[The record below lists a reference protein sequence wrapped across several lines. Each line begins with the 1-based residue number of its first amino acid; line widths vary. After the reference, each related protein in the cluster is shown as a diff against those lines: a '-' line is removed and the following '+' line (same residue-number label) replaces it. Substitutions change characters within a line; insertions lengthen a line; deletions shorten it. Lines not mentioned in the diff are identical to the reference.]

1 MQMIPSWIDSVV
13 VGVLVTI
20 IIYLV
25 YRFFR
30 TRTLF
35 KALSEIYMQELADK
49 MLLQKKVEELY
60 QDIENAKLE
69 QTDGFL
75 KFVSESRDWAF
86 QYIEEVQE
94 ALSEFD
100 NDIAPELQW
109 AKTFGMVS
117 GETAH
122 TNVLTKIS
130 KAYDKLKEVLPKEN
144 QTPNN

>member
-1 MQMIPSWIDSVV
+1 MIPSWIDAVV
-13 VGVLVTI
+13 IGLLTTI

-30 TRTLF
+30 TRVLF
-35 KALSEIYMQELADK
+35 KALSELYMQEMADR

-86 QYIEEVQE
+86 QYIEEVQS

-100 NDIAPELQW
+100 KQIASDLEW
-109 AKTFGMVS
+109 ANTFGQVL
-117 GETAH
+117 GENAH
-122 TNVLTKIS
+122 TNVLKRIS
-130 KAYDKLKEVLPKEN
+130 EAYDKLKEVLPKEN

>member
-1 MQMIPSWIDSVV
+1 MIPFWIDSVV

-35 KALSEIYMQELADK
+35 KTLSELYMQELADK
-49 MLLQKKVEELY
+49 MLLQKKVQELY

>member
-1 MQMIPSWIDSVV
+1 MIPSWIDAVII
-13 VGVLVTI
+13 GLLTTI

-30 TRTLF
+30 TRVLF
-35 KALSEIYMQELADK
+35 KALSDLYMQEMADR

-75 KFVSESRDWAF
+75 KFVSDSRDWAF
-86 QYIEEVQE
+86 QYIEEVQT

-100 NDIAPELQW
+100 KEVAPSLKW
-109 AKTFGMVS
+109 ANTFGKVS

-122 TNVLTKIS
+122 TNVLNRIS
-130 KAYDKLKEVLPKEN
+130 EAYDKLKEVLPKEN

>member
-1 MQMIPSWIDSVV
+1 MILPWIDSLV
-13 VGVLVTI
+13 VGLLTTI

-25 YRFFR
+25 YRFFKI
-30 TRTLF
+30 RTLF
-35 KALSEIYMQELADK
+35 KALSDLYMQELADK
-49 MLLQKKVEELY
+49 MLLQKKVEQLY

-75 KFVSESRDWAF
+75 KFVSDSRDWAF

-100 NDIAPELQW
+100 KAIAPDLQW

-117 GETAH
+117 GDTAH
-122 TNVLTKIS
+122 TNVLNRIS
-130 KAYDKLKEVLPKEN
+130 KAYDQLKEVLPKEN

>member
-1 MQMIPSWIDSVV
+1 MIPSWIDAVV

-35 KALSEIYMQELADK
+35 KALSDLYMQEMADR

-75 KFVSESRDWAF
+75 KFVSDSRDWAF
-86 QYIEEVQE
+86 QYIEEVQS

-100 NDIAPELQW
+100 KSIAPDLEW

-117 GETAH
+117 GDTAH
-122 TNVLTKIS
+122 TNVLKRIS

>member
-1 MQMIPSWIDSVV
+1 MIPSWTDSVV

-25 YRFFR
+25 YRFFK
-30 TRTLF
+30 TKTLF
-35 KALSEIYMQELADK
+35 KTLSELYMQEMADR

-60 QDIENAKLE
+60 QDIENVKLE

-75 KFVSESRDWAF
+75 KFVSDSRNWAF
-86 QYIEEVQE
+86 QYIEEVQA

-100 NDIAPELQW
+100 KDIAPTLEW
-109 AKTFGMVS
+109 SNTFGQVL
-117 GETAH
+117 GETAQ
-122 TNVLTKIS
+122 TNALKRIS
-130 KAYDKLKEVLPKEN
+130 EAYDKLKEVLPKEN

>member
-1 MQMIPSWIDSVV
+1 MIPSWIDAVI
-13 VGVLVTI
+13 VGILVTI

-25 YRFFR
+25 YRFFK
-30 TRTLF
+30 TRVLF
-35 KALSEIYMQELADK
+35 KTLSDLYMQELADR

-86 QYIEEVQE
+86 QYIEEVQT

-100 NDIAPELQW
+100 KDIAPTIEW
-109 AKTFGMVS
+109 ANKFGMVL
-117 GETAH
+117 GQTAH
-122 TNVLTKIS
+122 TDALNKIS
-130 KAYDKLKEVLPKEN
+130 EAYDKLKEVLPKDN

>member
-1 MQMIPSWIDSVV
+1 MQMIPFWIDSVV

-35 KALSEIYMQELADK
+35 KTLSELYMQELADK
-49 MLLQKKVEELY
+49 MLLQKKVQELY

>member
-1 MQMIPSWIDSVV
+1 MIPSWIDAAV
-13 VGVLVTI
+13 VGTLTTI

-25 YRFFR
+25 YRFFK

-35 KALSEIYMQELADK
+35 KALSDLYMQEMADR

-69 QTDGFL
+69 QSDGFL

-86 QYIEEVQE
+86 QYIEEVQT

-100 NDIAPELQW
+100 KDVAPEFEW
-109 AKTFGMVS
+109 SRTFGMVS
-117 GETAH
+117 GDSAH
-122 TNVLTKIS
+122 TNVLARIS

>member
-1 MQMIPSWIDSVV
+1 MIPSWIDAVV
-13 VGVLVTI
+13 VGILVTI

-25 YRFFR
+25 YRFFK
-30 TRTLF
+30 TRVLF
-35 KALSEIYMQELADK
+35 KALSDLYMQELADR

-86 QYIEEVQE
+86 QYIEEVQI

-100 NDIAPELQW
+100 KNVAPELEW
-109 AKTFGMVS
+109 AKTFGMVL

-122 TNVLTKIS
+122 TETLRKIS
-130 KAYDKLKEVLPKEN
+130 EAYDKLKEVLPKEN

>member
-1 MQMIPSWIDSVV
+1 MIPSWIDSVV

-35 KALSEIYMQELADK
+35 KALSELYMQEMADR

-60 QDIENAKLE
+60 QDIENVKLE

-86 QYIEEVQE
+86 QYIEEVQT

-100 NDIAPELQW
+100 KDVAPTIEW
-109 AKTFGMVS
+109 ANTFGQVL

-122 TNVLTKIS
+122 TNALKRIS
-130 KAYDKLKEVLPKEN
+130 EAYDKLKEVLPKEN

>member
-1 MQMIPSWIDSVV
+1 MIPSWIDSVV

-25 YRFFR
+25 YRFFK
-30 TRTLF
+30 TKTLF
-35 KALSEIYMQELADK
+35 KALSELYMQEMADR

-60 QDIENAKLE
+60 QDIENVKLE

-86 QYIEEVQE
+86 QYIEEVQS

-100 NDIAPELQW
+100 KDVAPTIEW
-109 AKTFGMVS
+109 ANTFGQVL

-122 TNVLTKIS
+122 TNALKRIS
-130 KAYDKLKEVLPKEN
+130 EAYDKLKEVLPKEN

>member
-1 MQMIPSWIDSVV
+1 MQMIPSWVDSVV

>member
-1 MQMIPSWIDSVV
+1 MIPSWIDSVV

-25 YRFFR
+25 YRFFK

-35 KALSEIYMQELADK
+35 KALSDLYMQELADR

-86 QYIEEVQE
+86 QYIEEVQA

-100 NDIAPELQW
+100 KDIAPELQW

-130 KAYDKLKEVLPKEN
+130 KAYEKLKEVLPKEN

>member
-1 MQMIPSWIDSVV
+1 MIPSWTDAVV
-13 VGVLVTI
+13 VGVLITI

-25 YRFFR
+25 YRFFK
-30 TRTLF
+30 TRVLF
-35 KALSEIYMQELADK
+35 KALSDLYMQELADR

-60 QDIENAKLE
+60 QDIENIKLE

-86 QYIEEVQE
+86 QYIEEVQT

-100 NDIAPELQW
+100 KDIAPTIEW
-109 AKTFGMVS
+109 ANKFGMVL
-117 GETAH
+117 GQTAH
-122 TNVLTKIS
+122 TDALNKIS
-130 KAYDKLKEVLPKEN
+130 EAYDKLKEVLPKDN

>member
-1 MQMIPSWIDSVV
+1 MIPSWIDSVV
-13 VGVLVTI
+13 VGILVTI

-25 YRFFR
+25 YRFFK

-35 KALSEIYMQELADK
+35 KALSDLYMQELADR

-86 QYIEEVQE
+86 QYIEEVQS

-100 NDIAPELQW
+100 KDIAPTIEW
-109 AKTFGMVS
+109 ANTFGQVL
-117 GETAH
+117 GETAQ
-122 TNVLTKIS
+122 TNALKRIS
-130 KAYDKLKEVLPKEN
+130 EAYDKLKEVLPKEN

>member
-1 MQMIPSWIDSVV
+1 MIPSWIDAIV
-13 VGVLVTI
+13 VGLLTTI

-30 TRTLF
+30 TKTLF
-35 KALSEIYMQELADK
+35 KALSELYMQEMADR

-75 KFVSESRDWAF
+75 KFVSDSRDWAF
-86 QYIEEVQE
+86 QYIEEVQT

-100 NDIAPELQW
+100 NAVTPPIEW
-109 AKTFGMVS
+109 ANSFGQVL
-117 GETAH
+117 GENAH
-122 TNVLTKIS
+122 TNALKKIS
-130 KAYDKLKEVLPKEN
+130 EAYDKLKEVLPKEN

>member
-1 MQMIPSWIDSVV
+1 MIPSWIDSVI
-13 VGVLVTI
+13 VGILITI

-30 TRTLF
+30 NRVLF
-35 KALSEIYMQELADK
+35 KTLSDLYMQELADRR
-49 MLLQKKVEELY
+49 LLQKKVEELY

-86 QYIEEVQE
+86 QYIEEVQA

-100 NDIAPELQW
+100 KTVAPDLEW
-109 AKTFGMVS
+109 SKTFGMVS
-117 GETAH
+117 GETTH
-122 TNVLTKIS
+122 TNVLRKIS
-130 KAYDKLKEVLPKEN
+130 EAYDKLKEVLPKDN

>member
-1 MQMIPSWIDSVV
+1 MYMIPSWIDAVV

-20 IIYLV
+20 LIYLV

-30 TRTLF
+30 TRVLF
-35 KALSEIYMQELADK
+35 KSLSDLYMQEMADR

-75 KFVSESRDWAF
+75 KFVSDSRDWAF
-86 QYIEEVQE
+86 QYIEEVQA

-100 NDIAPELQW
+100 KELAPDLKW
-109 AKTFGMVS
+109 ANTFGQVG

-122 TNVLTKIS
+122 TNVLKRIS
-130 KAYDKLKEVLPKEN
+130 EAYDKLKEVLPKEN

>member
-1 MQMIPSWIDSVV
+1 MIPSWIDAVV
-13 VGVLVTI
+13 VAILLTI

-30 TRTLF
+30 TRVLF
-35 KALSEIYMQELADK
+35 KALSDLYMQEMADR

-60 QDIENAKLE
+60 QDIENVKLQ

-86 QYIEEVQE
+86 QYIEEVQA

-100 NDIAPELQW
+100 KDIAPTIEW
-109 AKTFGMVS
+109 ANTYGQIL

-122 TNVLTKIS
+122 TNALKKIS
-130 KAYDKLKEVLPKEN
+130 EAYDKLKEVLPKEN

>member
-1 MQMIPSWIDSVV
+1 MIPSWIDSVV

-25 YRFFR
+25 YRFFK

-35 KALSEIYMQELADK
+35 KVLSDLYMQELADR

-86 QYIEEVQE
+86 QYIEEVQA

-100 NDIAPELQW
+100 KDVAPELQW
-109 AKTFGMVS
+109 ANTFGQVL
-117 GETAH
+117 GESAH
-122 TNVLTKIS
+122 TNALKKIS
-130 KAYDKLKEVLPKEN
+130 EAYDKLKEVLPKEN

>member
-1 MQMIPSWIDSVV
+1 MIPSWIDSVV

-25 YRFFR
+25 YRFFK

-35 KALSEIYMQELADK
+35 KALSELYMQELADR

-86 QYIEEVQE
+86 QYIEEVQA

-100 NDIAPELQW
+100 KDIVPELQW

-117 GETAH
+117 GESAH
-122 TNVLTKIS
+122 TNVLRKIS
-130 KAYDKLKEVLPKEN
+130 VAYDKLKEVLPKEN

>member
-1 MQMIPSWIDSVV
+1 MIPSWIDAVV

-20 IIYLV
+20 LIYLV

-30 TRTLF
+30 TRVLF
-35 KALSEIYMQELADK
+35 KSLSDLYMQEMADR

-75 KFVSESRDWAF
+75 KFVSDSRDWAF
-86 QYIEEVQE
+86 QYIEEVQT

-100 NDIAPELQW
+100 KEVAPKLEW
-109 AKTFGMVS
+109 ATTFGMVN
-117 GETAH
+117 GENAH
-122 TNVLTKIS
+122 TSILQNIS
-130 KAYDKLKEVLPKEN
+130 EAYDKLKEVLPKEN